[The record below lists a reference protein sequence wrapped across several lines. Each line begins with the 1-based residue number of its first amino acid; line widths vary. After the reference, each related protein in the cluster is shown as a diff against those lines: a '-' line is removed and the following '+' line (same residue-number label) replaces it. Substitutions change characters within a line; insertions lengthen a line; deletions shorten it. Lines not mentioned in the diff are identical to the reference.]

1 MTSTKGNTH
10 MQDSFSKSEA
20 IKRVREVIATQ
31 WTNTKGYRIE
41 IADLM
46 GCTDPLSNLEPKHWR
61 YDAEFRVLRS
71 TRGRDAELRDMF
83 RMNIGNPTTPPH
95 LVEGK

>member
-1 MTSTKGNTH
+1 MTATQKGND
-10 MQDSFSKSEA
+10 MQDSFTKSVA
-20 IKRVREVIATQ
+20 IKRVRQVIATQ
-31 WTNTKGYRIE
+31 WENTKGFRIE

-46 GCTDPLSNLEPKHWR
+46 GCTDPLTNIEPKHWR
-61 YDAEFRVLRS
+61 YDAEFRVLLS

-83 RMNIGNPTTPPH
+83 RMNIGNPTTPAH